1 MNIDRMTFFY
11 ELTTRLCSSLKIEI
25 ALMRCFTYLKAF
37 FPLEDMMLSYYDPNK
52 KVFIDFAKADKL
64 GGKVLN
70 DMVTLPK
77 AVQELVEREI
87 THTAVKIVNDP
98 GHDPV
103 YKLIAKMRGK
113 LDESVIS
120 LPLNMDN
127 TRIGSLIL
135 RVSGINQYSNE
146 HASLMS
152 LLHDPFAIT
161 MASIKRLEEIRKL
174 RDQVSDDNRFLSKE
188 LRHLTGEEIIG
199 GEVGLKHVMDLTRQV
214 APLENPVLILGETG
228 VGKELI
234 ANAIHYSSSRK
245 NRPFIKV
252 NCGAIT
258 ESLLDSELFGH
269 EKGAF
274 TGATHLKRGRL
285 ERADKGTLFLDEIG
299 ELPLQAQVKLLRA
312 LQHNEIERVGGT
324 ETIPIDI
331 RVIAATHRNI
341 EEMISDGGFREDLW
355 YRVSVFPIKVPPLRH
370 RKMDI
375 PALTGHFLKRKCEQL
390 KLHEVPSIEKGAIDA
405 LMENDWR
412 GNVRELENVVERA
425 LIRHK
430 GGKISFDSFL
440 TSHPEKT
447 SLSSSPQDPIVPLDH
462 IIADYIKVVLKK
474 TEGKINGPGGAAEL
488 LKIHPSTLRHKMDKL
503 SIKYGK
509 KDHLS

>member
-1 MNIDRMTFFY
+1 MPYTESNAIFLSYTEDIYDGIGCFSGEGLDMNIDRMTFFY
-11 ELTTRLCSSLKIEI
+11 EVTTRLCSSLKIEI
-25 ALMRCFTYLKAF
+25 ALMRCFTYLKEF
-37 FPLEDMMLSYYDPNK
+37 FPLEDILLSYYDPDK
-52 KVFIDFAKADKL
+52 KVFTDFARADKF
-64 GGKVLN
+64 GGKRLN
-70 DMVTLPK
+70 DIVPLPK

-87 THTAVKIVNDP
+87 THTAAKIINDP

-103 YKLIAKMRGK
+103 YKLIARMRGK
-113 LDESVIS
+113 LNESVIS
-120 LPLNMDN
+120 LPLTMDN
-127 TRIGSLIL
+127 VRIGSLIF
-135 RVSGINQYSNE
+135 RVNGINQYSKE
-146 HASLMS
+146 HASLIS

-161 MASIKRLEEIRKL
+161 MAGIKRHEEIRKL
-174 RDQVSDDNRFLSKE
+174 RDRVSDDNRFLSQE
-188 LRHLTGEEIIG
+188 LRQLTGEAIIG
-199 GEVGLKHVMDLTRQV
+199 GEFGLKHVMDLTRQV

-245 NRPFIKV
+245 NGPFIKV

-285 ERADKGTLFLDEIG
+285 ERANKGTLFLDEIG

-312 LQHNEIERVGGT
+312 LQHSEIERVGGT

-341 EEMISDGGFREDLW
+341 EKMIADGGFREDLW
-355 YRVSVFPIKVPPLRH
+355 YRVNVFPITVPPLRH

-375 PALTGHFLKRKCEQL
+375 PALTGHFLKQKCKQL
-390 KLHEVPSIEKGAIDA
+390 NFHEVPSIEKGAIDA

-425 LIRHK
+425 LIRYQ
-430 GGKISFDSFL
+430 GGKISFDSYL
-440 TSHPEKT
+440 TSPSVKT
-447 SLSSSPQDPIVPLDH
+447 FPTSRPQESMDPP
-462 IIADYIKVVLKK
+462 
-474 TEGKINGPGGAAEL
+474 
-488 LKIHPSTLRHKMDKL
+488 
-503 SIKYGK
+503 
-509 KDHLS
+509 